1 MSLKGGL
8 TLEID
13 GKRIGL
19 DEPTYFIADV
29 AANHNGDLG
38 KAKALIGLAAEAGA
52 DAVKF
57 QHFRAEHIVSDRG
70 FKELGKLDHQ
80 AKWGKSVFEVYS
92 DASLDWAWTEALQ
105 QEAQENGV
113 HFFTSPYD
121 FGAVD
126 HVDKYVPAY
135 KIGSGDINWLEIVE
149 YIASKGKPVIAATGA
164 SGLEDVQKAVEVLEG
179 AKVAYSVMQ
188 CNTNYTG
195 SDENFSFINL
205 RVLETYRNL
214 FPRAILGLSDHTSG
228 HATVLGAVTMGA
240 RIIEKHFTDDQDQ
253 EGPDHYFSMTP
264 ASWRE
269 MVLNTRQLETAL
281 GDGQK
286 RVEKNEVKSSFIQR
300 RGVRFSADLQRGHVL
315 SREDLVVLRPMTAN
329 CYSADRIGEVLGRVL
344 TENVTAHQEVTETML
359 AETRN

>member
-1 MSLKGGL
+1 
-8 TLEID
+8 LEID
-13 GKRIGL
+13 GRLIGL
-19 DEPTYFIADV
+19 NEPTYFIADI

-38 KAKALIGLAAEAGA
+38 KAKELIGLAAEAGA

-92 DASLDWAWTEALQ
+92 DASLDWSWTEVLQ
-105 QEAQENGV
+105 REAKENGV

-126 HVDKYVPAY
+126 HVDPYVPAY
-135 KIGSGDINWLEIVE
+135 KIGSGDINWIEIVE

-164 SGLEDVQKAVEVLEG
+164 SSLEDVQKAVEVLEK
-179 AKVAYSVMQ
+179 AKVPYSVMQ

-195 SDENFSFINL
+195 SDENFNFINL
-205 RVLETYRNL
+205 RVLETYKKL

-228 HATVLGAVTMGA
+228 HATVLGAVAMGA
-240 RIIEKHFTDDQDQ
+240 RVIEKHFTDDQEQ

-264 ASWRE
+264 KSWKE
-269 MVLNTRQLETAL
+269 MILNTRQLESAL

-286 RVEKNEVKSSFIQR
+286 RVEINEVQSSLIQR
-300 RGVRFSADLQRGHVL
+300 RGVRFSTNLQKGHVL
-315 SREDLVVLRPMTAN
+315 TREDLVVLRPMTSA
-329 CYSADRIGEVLGRVL
+329 CYPADRVSEILGRFL
-344 TENVTAHQEVTETML
+344 AANVTEHQEVTETL
-359 AETRN
+359 LSETRN